1 MPKPFV
7 ALLAFAVALLTMV
20 PVASGAQG
28 YLRISA
34 TTSPS
39 DLQTKVF
46 QDTEG
51 NVHVLWLVPALNN
64 SLSGPGIW
72 YSKYSPN
79 GTDDIPPTR
88 ITNSTGIQS
97 ADFAVDNHDNAII
110 VWADEITQTPTV
122 FSALYLLHF
131 NLTSPQRIQV
141 LVTHGSLILWPSVA
155 PDDNGTIYMTWTEY
169 NPSTAH
175 AVVEYG
181 WIVSSTLAEV
191 NPIASYSQVNAFPP
205 KARVVFDNSSRNL
218 QVAWGE
224 TQADSQ
230 FGSTVNY
237 AKFGMNGTLLAK
249 LQVARFEETLRDV
262 SIAPLS
268 GEDGAFVIWQTQTSN
283 ESVYVSQIS
292 AVGKLVYLKQLNYT
306 TGQSRYPAVST
317 DLQDNLYV
325 VWYEPSIPSPLQSIR
340 STTTSLT
347 NVTYLQMNLDGVIL
361 QTGNGVVSAPIIG
374 VTVDDGTLYGISTN
388 GLVKVVTPSHQNNPF
403 VWVAAIALASSIGVA
418 GSIWIE
424 EGRYKWLSLCSGL
437 TTHLIRKRRATNER
451 VVRLLARTPG
461 LNAREINRLGDK
473 DGVGMSTLVEM
484 EKTGTVSSF
493 RDGLFR
499 RFYVK
504 QIDGCSIDTVRTR
517 ILLWVLDHPGIW
529 EAQLAKDLSLSQ
541 QIVHYHLKILRDS
554 KLITTLVEPNG
565 GRKLYRFASSDRGKH
580 LSPDL

>member
-1 MPKPFV
+1 
-7 ALLAFAVALLTMV
+7 MV
-20 PVASGAQG
+20 PVTAGAQG

-34 TTSPS
+34 TASSS

-110 VWADEITQTPTV
+110 VWADEITSKPIV
-122 FSALYLLHF
+122 SSALYLLHF
-131 NLTSPQRIQV
+131 NSTSAQTIQV
-141 LVTHGSLILWPSVA
+141 LVTHGSLIMWPSLA

-169 NPSTAH
+169 NPSGAH

-181 WIVSSTLAEV
+181 WIVSSTLAEL

-237 AKFGMNGTLLAK
+237 AKFGMNGTLLTK

-268 GEDGAFVIWQTQTSN
+268 GQDGAFVIWQTQTSN

-325 VWYEPSIPSPLQSIR
+325 VWYEPSIPSPSQSTR
-340 STTTSLT
+340 STTTFLT

-374 VTVDDGTLYGISTN
+374 VTVDDGI
-388 GLVKVVTPSHQNNPF
+388 
-403 VWVAAIALASSIGVA
+403 
-418 GSIWIE
+418 
-424 EGRYKWLSLCSGL
+424 
-437 TTHLIRKRRATNER
+437 
-451 VVRLLARTPG
+451 
-461 LNAREINRLGDK
+461 
-473 DGVGMSTLVEM
+473 
-484 EKTGTVSSF
+484 
-493 RDGLFR
+493 
-499 RFYVK
+499 
-504 QIDGCSIDTVRTR
+504 
-517 ILLWVLDHPGIW
+517 
-529 EAQLAKDLSLSQ
+529 
-541 QIVHYHLKILRDS
+541 
-554 KLITTLVEPNG
+554 
-565 GRKLYRFASSDRGKH
+565 
-580 LSPDL
+580 